1 GPPVTRGTVN
11 LTTPSKLPQAP
22 SLKPEGLLISCART
36 IGWDPTVD
44 SPIPARHFMLQTGEG
59 EPAQAVGRSGASDAF
74 LLAPHGVSMTHLDA
88 PAHSHVRSDP
98 SQPWT
103 IYNGKS
109 ARLITTSQGATVGSI
124 ELAGHGIV

>member
-1 GPPVTRGTVN
+1 MATQTIPSEAQILSWFRTLSNWGRWGPDDERGTLN
-11 LTTPSKLPQAP
+11 LITPAKRLHAA
-22 SLKPEGLLISCART
+22 SLVREGLLISCART

-44 SPIPARHFMLQTGEG
+44 SPMPARHFMLQSGEG

-98 SQPWT
+98 SQPST
-103 IYNGKS
+103 AK
-109 ARLITTSQGATVGSI
+109 Q
-124 ELAGHGIV
+124 